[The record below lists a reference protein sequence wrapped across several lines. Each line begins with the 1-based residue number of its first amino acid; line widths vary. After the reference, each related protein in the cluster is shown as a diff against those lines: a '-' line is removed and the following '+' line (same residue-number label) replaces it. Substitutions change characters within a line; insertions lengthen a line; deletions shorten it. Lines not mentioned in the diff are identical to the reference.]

1 MILIAVLV
9 AIALVAAF
17 GYWLRLRP
25 SPARA
30 VPTGTRTAR
39 TAERF
44 AAVAICPGS
53 GACEAAHALDEQR
66 FLAHQAP
73 ALPLVG
79 CTKTRCGCSFTK
91 LSDRRAE
98 SRRWGLVALSAAMF
112 TKTERRKRAGRRDAD

>member
-1 MILIAVLV
+1 MILIAILV
-9 AIALVAAF
+9 ATAVLAAF
-17 GYWLRLRP
+17 GYWLRSRP

-30 VPTGTRTAR
+30 VPTGTRTA
-39 TAERF
+39 ERF
-44 AAVAICPGS
+44 AAVAIRPGS
-53 GACEAAHALDEQR
+53 GACEAAHALDDQR
-66 FLAHQAP
+66 FLAHQSP

-91 LSDRRAE
+91 LADRRAD